1 MKIPYKLK
9 SEILIEMDKAS
20 KGTAVNVKMIFVCDP
35 EKNVECNKRGCG
47 KCCTMTK
54 HIEYAKHFEIDE

>member
-20 KGTAVNVKMIFVCDP
+20 KGTAVNVKMIFACDP
-35 EKNVECNKRGCG
+35 EKNTECRKTGCG
-47 KCCTMTK
+47 TDCNMTTNP
-54 HIEYAKHFEIDE
+54 EYAKHFEIDE